1 MAPPLSLEADMAAEK
16 KVLARVLRD
25 YWTDEGER
33 IRAGREV
40 EVPMEALV
48 DGMEKGVLELVK

>member
-1 MAPPLSLEADMAAEK
+1 MAAEK
-16 KVLARVLRD
+16 KVLASVLRD

-48 DGMEKGVLELVK
+48 DGMEKGVLERVK

>member
-1 MAPPLSLEADMAAEK
+1 MAAEK

-40 EVPMEALV
+40 EVPLEALV
-48 DGMEKGVLELVK
+48 DGMERGVLERVK